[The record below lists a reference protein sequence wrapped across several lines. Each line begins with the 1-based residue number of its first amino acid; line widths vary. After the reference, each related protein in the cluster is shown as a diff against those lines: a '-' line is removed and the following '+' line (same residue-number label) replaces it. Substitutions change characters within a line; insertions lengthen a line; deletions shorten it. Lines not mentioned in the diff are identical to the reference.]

1 MNKREYCESR
11 ESIAYY
17 SGLNGLEIKGIE
29 YGIDDY
35 IYCISGAWGGGK
47 AFHRCKIQYTRK
59 GAAFFR
65 VYGHRIPLDE
75 CIRMGGLIMNYIF
88 KTTATMKEYNNKKWY
103 IDGGI
108 VSDMRINADSVEN
121 ALEIYRERVEEKHYI
136 NISKNAIKNK
146 SEMFVDLSD
155 GSVKQVG
162 YVITG
167 KTEFDKG
174 DYTGYSTQYI
184 DLWVTI
190 LTVVDT
196 VF

>member
-1 MNKREYCESR
+1 
-11 ESIAYY
+11 
-17 SGLNGLEIKGIE
+17 
-29 YGIDDY
+29 
-35 IYCISGAWGGGK
+35 
-47 AFHRCKIQYTRK
+47 
-59 GAAFFR
+59 
-65 VYGHRIPLDE
+65 
-75 CIRMGGLIMNYIF
+75 MNYIF

-121 ALEIYRERVEEKHYI
+121 ALEIYREQVEEKHYI

-146 SEMFVDLSD
+146 SEMFTDLPD

-167 KTEFDKG
+167 KTEFDRG
-174 DYTGYSTQYI
+174 DYSGYSTQYI

>member
-1 MNKREYCESR
+1 
-11 ESIAYY
+11 
-17 SGLNGLEIKGIE
+17 
-29 YGIDDY
+29 
-35 IYCISGAWGGGK
+35 
-47 AFHRCKIQYTRK
+47 
-59 GAAFFR
+59 
-65 VYGHRIPLDE
+65 
-75 CIRMGGLIMNYIF
+75 MNYIF

-108 VSDMRINADSVEN
+108 VSDMHIDADSVEN
-121 ALEIYRERVEEKHYI
+121 ALEIYRERVEEKHCI
-136 NISKNAIKNK
+136 IISKNAIKNK
-146 SEMFVDLSD
+146 SEMFVDLL
-155 GSVKQVG
+155 GGGTKQVG

-167 KTEFDKG
+167 KTEFGKG

>member
-1 MNKREYCESR
+1 
-11 ESIAYY
+11 
-17 SGLNGLEIKGIE
+17 
-29 YGIDDY
+29 
-35 IYCISGAWGGGK
+35 
-47 AFHRCKIQYTRK
+47 
-59 GAAFFR
+59 
-65 VYGHRIPLDE
+65 
-75 CIRMGGLIMNYIF
+75 MNYIF

-103 IDGGI
+103 IDRGI

-121 ALEIYRERVEEKHYI
+121 ALEIYREQVEEKHYI

-155 GSVKQVG
+155 GNIKQVG

-184 DLWVTI
+184 NLWVTI

>member
-1 MNKREYCESR
+1 
-11 ESIAYY
+11 
-17 SGLNGLEIKGIE
+17 
-29 YGIDDY
+29 
-35 IYCISGAWGGGK
+35 
-47 AFHRCKIQYTRK
+47 
-59 GAAFFR
+59 
-65 VYGHRIPLDE
+65 
-75 CIRMGGLIMNYIF
+75 MNYIF

-121 ALEIYRERVEEKHYI
+121 ALEIYRERVEEKHCI
-136 NISKNAIKNK
+136 IISKNAIKNK
-146 SEMFVDLSD
+146 SEMFADLSD

-167 KTEFDKG
+167 KTEFDRD
-174 DYTGYSTQYI
+174 DYSGYSTQYI

>member
-1 MNKREYCESR
+1 
-11 ESIAYY
+11 
-17 SGLNGLEIKGIE
+17 
-29 YGIDDY
+29 
-35 IYCISGAWGGGK
+35 
-47 AFHRCKIQYTRK
+47 
-59 GAAFFR
+59 
-65 VYGHRIPLDE
+65 
-75 CIRMGGLIMNYIF
+75 MNYIF
-88 KTTATMKEYNNKKWY
+88 RTQATMKEYNNKKWY

-121 ALEIYRERVEEKHYI
+121 ALEIYREQVEEKHYI
-136 NISKNAIKNK
+136 SISKNAIKNK
-146 SEMFVDLSD
+146 SEMFVDMPGGD
-155 GSVKQVG
+155 AKQVG

-174 DYTGYSTQYI
+174 DYTGYRTQYI

>member
-1 MNKREYCESR
+1 
-11 ESIAYY
+11 
-17 SGLNGLEIKGIE
+17 
-29 YGIDDY
+29 
-35 IYCISGAWGGGK
+35 
-47 AFHRCKIQYTRK
+47 
-59 GAAFFR
+59 
-65 VYGHRIPLDE
+65 
-75 CIRMGGLIMNYIF
+75 MNYIF

-108 VSDMRINADSVEN
+108 VSDMRIEADSVEN
-121 ALEIYRERVEEKHYI
+121 ALEIYRERVKEKHYI
-136 NISKNAIKNK
+136 IISKNAMKNK
-146 SEMFVDLSD
+146 SEMFADLLD

-167 KTEFDKG
+167 KTEFDRG
-174 DYTGYSTQYI
+174 DYSGYSTQYI

>member
-1 MNKREYCESR
+1 
-11 ESIAYY
+11 
-17 SGLNGLEIKGIE
+17 
-29 YGIDDY
+29 
-35 IYCISGAWGGGK
+35 
-47 AFHRCKIQYTRK
+47 
-59 GAAFFR
+59 
-65 VYGHRIPLDE
+65 
-75 CIRMGGLIMNYIF
+75 MNYIF

-108 VSDMRINADSVEN
+108 VSDMRINADSVKN
-121 ALEIYRERVEEKHYI
+121 ALEIYRERVKEKNYI
-136 NISKNAIKNK
+136 DISKNAIKNK

-167 KTEFDKG
+167 KTEFDRG

>member
-1 MNKREYCESR
+1 MN
-11 ESIAYY
+11 
-17 SGLNGLEIKGIE
+17 
-29 YGIDDY
+29 
-35 IYCISGAWGGGK
+35 
-47 AFHRCKIQYTRK
+47 
-59 GAAFFR
+59 
-65 VYGHRIPLDE
+65 
-75 CIRMGGLIMNYIF
+75 NYIF

-103 IDGGI
+103 IDRDV

-121 ALEIYRERVEEKHYI
+121 ALEIYRERVEEKYGI
-136 NISKNAIKNK
+136 NISKNAITNK
-146 SEMFVDLSD
+146 SEMFVDLPD
-155 GSVKQVG
+155 GETKQVG

-196 VF
+196 AF

>member
-1 MNKREYCESR
+1 
-11 ESIAYY
+11 
-17 SGLNGLEIKGIE
+17 
-29 YGIDDY
+29 
-35 IYCISGAWGGGK
+35 
-47 AFHRCKIQYTRK
+47 
-59 GAAFFR
+59 
-65 VYGHRIPLDE
+65 
-75 CIRMGGLIMNYIF
+75 MNYIF

-146 SEMFVDLSD
+146 SEMFVDLSN
-155 GSVKQVG
+155 GGGVKQVG

-167 KTEFDKG
+167 KTEFDRG

-184 DLWVTI
+184 DLWITI

>member
-1 MNKREYCESR
+1 
-11 ESIAYY
+11 
-17 SGLNGLEIKGIE
+17 
-29 YGIDDY
+29 
-35 IYCISGAWGGGK
+35 
-47 AFHRCKIQYTRK
+47 
-59 GAAFFR
+59 
-65 VYGHRIPLDE
+65 
-75 CIRMGGLIMNYIF
+75 MNYIF

-108 VSDMRINADSVEN
+108 VSDMRIDADSVEN
-121 ALEIYRERVEEKHYI
+121 ALEIYRERVEEKRCI
-136 NISKNAIKNK
+136 TISKNAIKNK

-155 GSVKQVG
+155 GGVKQVG

>member
-1 MNKREYCESR
+1 
-11 ESIAYY
+11 
-17 SGLNGLEIKGIE
+17 
-29 YGIDDY
+29 
-35 IYCISGAWGGGK
+35 
-47 AFHRCKIQYTRK
+47 
-59 GAAFFR
+59 
-65 VYGHRIPLDE
+65 
-75 CIRMGGLIMNYIF
+75 MNYIF

-121 ALEIYRERVEEKHYI
+121 ALEIYRERVEEKHFI

-146 SEMFVDLSD
+146 SEMFADLSD
-155 GSVKQVG
+155 GGVKQVG

-184 DLWVTI
+184 DLWITI

>member
-1 MNKREYCESR
+1 
-11 ESIAYY
+11 
-17 SGLNGLEIKGIE
+17 
-29 YGIDDY
+29 
-35 IYCISGAWGGGK
+35 
-47 AFHRCKIQYTRK
+47 
-59 GAAFFR
+59 
-65 VYGHRIPLDE
+65 
-75 CIRMGGLIMNYIF
+75 MNYIF

-108 VSDMRINADSVEN
+108 VSDIRIDADSVEN
-121 ALEIYRERVEEKHYI
+121 ALEIYRERVEEKHGI
-136 NISKNAIKNK
+136 TISKNAIKNK

-155 GSVKQVG
+155 GGIKQVG

>member
-1 MNKREYCESR
+1 
-11 ESIAYY
+11 
-17 SGLNGLEIKGIE
+17 
-29 YGIDDY
+29 
-35 IYCISGAWGGGK
+35 
-47 AFHRCKIQYTRK
+47 
-59 GAAFFR
+59 
-65 VYGHRIPLDE
+65 
-75 CIRMGGLIMNYIF
+75 MNYIF
-88 KTTATMKEYNNKKWY
+88 KTTATMKEYNNEKWY

-121 ALEIYRERVEEKHYI
+121 ALEIYRERVKEKHYI
-136 NISKNAIKNK
+136 DISKNAIKNK
-146 SEMFVDLSD
+146 SEMFVDLSNGD
-155 GSVKQVG
+155 AKQVG
-162 YVITG
+162 YGITG